1 MTQELSLIELILDAS
16 ILVQIVML
24 ILVLAS
30 VTSWFLIVQRV
41 MLMRRTDDELFLF
54 EEQFWSGIDLAQ
66 LYREGS
72 QAVADGQLPIGAESL
87 FRAGFKEFS
96 RLSQQSHM
104 DADAILEGSRR
115 AMRVALM
122 RETDR
127 IEQHLPFLASVGSTS
142 PYIGLL
148 GTVWGIMNS
157 FRGLAN
163 ATQATLATVAPGISE
178 ALIATAMGLF
188 AAIPAVLAYNRLA
201 ARSDALLSRYE
212 AFVDEFSGILQ
223 RQTYTVKAHKSEGG

>member
-1 MTQELSLIELILDAS
+1 MTQELGLMELIFGAS
-16 ILVQIVML
+16 ALVQAVML

-30 VTSWFLIVQRV
+30 LSSWFLIVQRV
-41 MLMRRTDDELFLF
+41 MLMRRADDELLVF
-54 EEQFWSGIDLAQ
+54 EERFWSGIDLAQ
-66 LYREGS
+66 LYREGN
-72 QAVADGQLPIGAESL
+72 QAVADGQLPTGVGSV

-96 RLSQQSHM
+96 RLSQQSDM

-148 GTVWGIMNS
+148 GTVWGIMHS

-163 ATQATLATVAPGISE
+163 ATQATLATVAPGSGG
-178 ALIATAMGLF
+178 ACSRGCTCATFTTRRWRCWAATGCSSGASSRARAASSARAPAWWCAVARASSCATA
-188 AAIPAVLAYNRLA
+188 
-201 ARSDALLSRYE
+201 
-212 AFVDEFSGILQ
+212 
-223 RQTYTVKAHKSEGG
+223 

>member
-66 LYREGS
+66 LYREGN

-127 IEQHLPFLASVGSTS
+127 IEQHLPFLASV
-142 PYIGLL
+142 
-148 GTVWGIMNS
+148 
-157 FRGLAN
+157 
-163 ATQATLATVAPGISE
+163 
-178 ALIATAMGLF
+178 
-188 AAIPAVLAYNRLA
+188 
-201 ARSDALLSRYE
+201 
-212 AFVDEFSGILQ
+212 
-223 RQTYTVKAHKSEGG
+223 

>member
-1 MTQELSLIELILDAS
+1 MTQELGLLELVLGASL
-16 ILVQIVML
+16 LVQIVML

-30 VTSWFLIVQRV
+30 ITSWFLIIQRT
-41 MLMRRTDDELFLF
+41 MLMRRTDDELLSF
-54 EEQFWSGIDLAQ
+54 EERFWSGIDLAQ
-66 LYREGS
+66 LYREGN
-72 QAVADGQLPIGAESL
+72 QAVADGQLPTGVESI

-96 RLSQQSHM
+96 RLSQQSDI
-104 DADAILEGSRR
+104 DADGMLEGSRR
-115 AMRVALM
+115 AMKVALM

-142 PYIGLL
+142 PYIGLF
-148 GTVWGIMNS
+148 GTVWGIMHS

-188 AAIPAVLAYNRLA
+188 AAIPAVLAYNNLA
-201 ARSDALLSRYE
+201 ARSDVLLNRYE
-212 AFVDEFSGILQ
+212 TFVDEFSGILQ
-223 RQTYTVKAHKSEGG
+223 RQAYALKAQQGQRR

>member
-1 MTQELSLIELILDAS
+1 MTQELGLIELILGAS
-16 ILVQIVML
+16 ALVQAVML

-30 VTSWFLIVQRV
+30 LASWFLIVQRV
-41 MLMRRTDDELFLF
+41 MLMRRADDELLVF
-54 EEQFWSGIDLAQ
+54 EERFWSGIDLAQ
-66 LYREGS
+66 LYREGN
-72 QAVADGQLPIGAESL
+72 QAVADGQLPTGVESL

-96 RLSQQSHM
+96 RLSQQADM

-148 GTVWGIMNS
+148 GTVWGIMHS

-178 ALIATAMGLF
+178 ALITTAAGLTV
-188 AAIPAVLAYNRLA
+188 AIPSYFFYRYFQGLVAEYVVSMEEQAIGLIETIDRGHMSA
-201 ARSDALLSRYE
+201 ARQ
-212 AFVDEFSGILQ
+212 SG
-223 RQTYTVKAHKSEGG
+223 H

>member
-30 VTSWFLIVQRV
+30 VTSWFLIIQRV

-66 LYREGS
+66 LYREGN
-72 QAVADGQLPIGAESL
+72 QAVADGQLPTGVESL

-96 RLSQQSHM
+96 RLSQQGHM

>member
-1 MTQELSLIELILDAS
+1 MTQELGLMELIFGAS
-16 ILVQIVML
+16 VLVQAVML

-30 VTSWFLIVQRV
+30 LSSWFLIVQRV
-41 MLMRRTDDELFLF
+41 MLMRRADDELLVF

-66 LYREGS
+66 LYREGN
-72 QAVADGQLPIGAESL
+72 QAVADGQLPTGVESL

-96 RLSQQSHM
+96 RLSQQSDM

-148 GTVWGIMNS
+148 GTVWGIMHS

-163 ATQATLATVAPGISE
+163 ATQATLALS
-178 ALIATAMGLF
+178 LIH
-188 AAIPAVLAYNRLA
+188 I
-201 ARSDALLSRYE
+201 
-212 AFVDEFSGILQ
+212 
-223 RQTYTVKAHKSEGG
+223 